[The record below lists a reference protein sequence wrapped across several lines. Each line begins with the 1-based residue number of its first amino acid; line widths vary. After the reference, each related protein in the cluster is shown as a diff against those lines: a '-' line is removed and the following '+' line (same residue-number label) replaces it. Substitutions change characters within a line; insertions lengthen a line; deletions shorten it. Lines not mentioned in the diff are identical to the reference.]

1 MGDQTIPAQ
10 ASVHTIEECAIFDAL
25 PTAVLIFASDLILYA
40 NTVALQIFQAD
51 SKDQVLGESVHK
63 FIYPLDQERVIA
75 RIRRA
80 EKSNL
85 INPPT
90 EFRVYT
96 CLHQVRVIALTS
108 RTLMID
114 SHIGLVATFL
124 DMTERCAMEK
134 RLRDSD
140 AQFQHLMNTMQDV
153 FYRTDADGI
162 TRYVSASVRNV
173 LGYSPDE
180 IIGLPAAVF
189 YPDQDN
195 RKELVEVIKKQGY
208 VRDFPGQM
216 RCQDGRIIDISISS
230 TILLDEMGQYA
241 GVEGIWR
248 DITERRTLERKL
260 EQLASRDE
268 LTGIANRRFSLE
280 EMGKRLSRY
289 KRHQRD
295 MSVCILDLDHFK
307 RINDQHGHL
316 VGDQVLLEFS
326 VVVQSELR
334 STDHFGRLGGE
345 EFLLICE
352 DSSIEN
358 TSSLA
363 RRILQKVCDHP
374 VAISSQTSIQVTVS
388 IGATA
393 VESSDSSISSIL
405 SRADNALYQAKS
417 EGRNRI
423 CWFTEML
430 LRNEI

>member
-1 MGDQTIPAQ
+1 MGDQAIPAR
-10 ASVHTIEECAIFDAL
+10 AYVLTTEECSVFDAL
-25 PTAVLIFASDLILYA
+25 PTAVVVFASDVILYA

-51 SKDQVLGESVHK
+51 SIDQVLGQSVHK
-63 FIYPLDQERVIA
+63 FIHPLDQERVIA

-80 EKSNL
+80 ETSHI

-90 EFRVYT
+90 EFRIYT
-96 CLHQVRVIALTS
+96 CQHQVRIIALTS
-108 RTLMID
+108 RTLLID
-114 SHIGLVATFL
+114 GRIGLIATFL

-162 TRYVSASVRNV
+162 TRYVSASVRNI

-180 IIGLPAAVF
+180 IIGLPAAAF
-189 YPDQDN
+189 YPDQDD
-195 RKELVEVIKKQGY
+195 RKELVEIIKKQGY
-208 VRDFPGQM
+208 VHDFPGQM
-216 RCQDGRIIDISISS
+216 RCRDGRIIDISISS
-230 TILLDEMGQYA
+230 TILLDETGQYA

-248 DITERRTLERKL
+248 DITQRRALERRLE
-260 EQLASRDE
+260 ELASRDE

-280 EMGKRLSRY
+280 ELEKRLSRY

-316 VGDQVLLEFS
+316 AGDKVLREFS
-326 VVVQSELR
+326 RVVQNELR

-358 TSSLA
+358 TTSLA
-363 RRILQKVCDHP
+363 RRILQKVSDHS
-374 VAISSQTSIQVTVS
+374 VAISSQTSIQITVS

-393 VESSDSSISSIL
+393 MEAGDSTISTIL
-405 SRADNALYQAKS
+405 SRADDALYQAKS

-423 CWFTEML
+423 CWFAEML
-430 LRNEI
+430 LRDEI